1 MPTYEIS
8 LDNGTTLHIDA
19 VDQNSALSGAQHF
32 LAQSQPDIQN
42 SNQSNAPQSVYTI
55 QTPSGHQLDIQAPD
69 QETAL
74 RGAREWHAAQQQQP
88 NTLTD
93 VAKQLASGV
102 AETPENL
109 LATPARISNLAQRGI
124 NWAVHQ
130 VAPDSAMDKAGQDVV
145 SRDEALSNSIYN
157 ALPAPSKYLPQP
169 ETTAG
174 QYARTVGNMLPTAA
188 LGTGSVL
195 MRLIGQGVIPGLASE
210 AAGQATQGTEYETP
224 ARIAAALLT
233 SRSGPK
239 AALPTSED
247 VAAQASKNFDDFRSA
262 PVTIKPDVVE
272 NAVKNAKNDL
282 TAKGLSQSPAYSMG
296 DQYLGNTTPV
306 SLNQLQETRSILGKA
321 ANRTDTPEG
330 YAALQVKNHIDNL
343 FDSLQPSDTV
353 VGANALP
360 QALND
365 LKAGRQNTAVAHRLA
380 LLEGKQQAGADNAAV
395 NVTHDDD
402 LAVRKQLNSL
412 LKNRASMRRL
422 SAYEDD
428 IRDAAHGNPLVKAAS
443 GLGHLLGGHNSFLV
457 PILTG
462 EAIGPGVGLGTAA
475 AMYGTG
481 IALRRFAARST
492 ANKLGN
498 LTNKIASNA
507 VGLPK
512 TTTVNPLL
520 QRALAASLAARGGQQ
535 Q

>member
-1 MPTYEIS
+1 MRSTFY
-8 LDNGTTLHIDA
+8 GT
-19 VDQNSALSGAQHF
+19 SAQG
-32 LAQSQPDIQN
+32 
-42 SNQSNAPQSVYTI
+42 
-55 QTPSGHQLDIQAPD
+55 QAPT
-69 QETAL
+69 E
-74 RGAREWHAAQQQQP
+74 QP
-88 NTLTD
+88 SVTTD
-93 VAKQLASGV
+93 IAKQLASGV
-102 AETPENL
+102 AEAPENL
-109 LATPARISNLAQRGI
+109 LATPARISGLVDRGI
-124 NWAVHQ
+124 NWAVHK
-130 VAPDSAMDKAGQDVV
+130 VAPDSALDRAGQDIV
-145 SRDEALSNSIYN
+145 SRDDALSNSIYN
-157 ALPAPSKYLPQP
+157 AVPAPSKFLPQP

-188 LGTGSVL
+188 VGPGSML
-195 MRLIGQGVIPGLASE
+195 TRLVTQGVIPGLASE

-233 SRSGPK
+233 SLGGAK
-239 AALPTSED
+239 AAPVTSED
-247 VAAQASKNFDDFRSA
+247 VGAQAAKNFDDFRSA

-272 NAVKNAKNDL
+272 TAVKNAKNDL
-282 TAKGLSQSPAYSMG
+282 TAKGLSQSPAYSMV

-360 QALND
+360 QALAD
-365 LKAGRQNTAVAHRLA
+365 LKAGRQNTAVARRLA
-380 LLEGKQQAGADNAAV
+380 LIEGKQQAGVDNAAV

-412 LKNRASMRRL
+412 LKSRAAMRKL

-428 IRDAAHGNPLVKAAS
+428 IRNAAHGSPLVNAAS
-443 GLGHLLGGHNSFLV
+443 NIGHLLGGHNSFLV
-457 PILTG
+457 PLLTG
-462 EAIGPGVGLGTAA
+462 EAVGPGFGLGSAA

-481 IALRRFAARST
+481 VALRRLAARAT

-498 LTNKIASNA
+498 LTNKISSNA
-507 VGLPK
+507 VGLP
-512 TTTVNPLL
+512 TVPTLNPLL
-520 QRALAASLAARGGQQ
+520 RRALAGTMAASVAARGQRQ
-535 Q
+535 